1 MMPLSTLFDA
11 LLAALLVALA
21 WGALSSRDLFRSIV
35 LFMIFGILSAM
46 AWARLDAPDI
56 ALAEAAIGAGLTGIL
71 LLDTLGAL
79 GERNRPGAGPVRE
92 TDAFA
97 GWGRW
102 LTLRNAVLGASV
114 FGAGVAAAAAASGLT
129 DGEGLAAAVAES
141 IGEAGV
147 SNPVTAVLLNFRG
160 YDTLLEVG
168 VMLLAVIG
176 VLSLRATAKAPA
188 SPAGPLDPQ
197 LSAYG
202 RLMAPVMVLVAGYLL
217 YAGAHAPGGAFQAGA
232 VLGGALVLLG
242 LCGFTPPGRLQAA
255 NRGLLV
261 LGFCVFLLAAVALTA
276 AGYSLLEYPAGRA
289 GLWIFWIEAAIGL
302 STAFL
307 LAELV
312 SSRVP
317 GGRP

>member
-1 MMPLSTLFDA
+1 MMPLPTLFDA
-11 LLAALLVALA
+11 LLASLLVALA
-21 WGALSSRDLFRSIV
+21 WGLLASRDLFRSIV

-46 AWARLDAPDI
+46 TWVRLDAPDI
-56 ALAEAAIGAGLTGIL
+56 ALAEAALGAGLTGIL

-79 GERNRPGAGPVRE
+79 GGARRPGTGAARE
-92 TDAFA
+92 TAASA
-97 GWGRW
+97 GRG
-102 LTLRNAVLGASV
+102 LSLRNTVLGASV
-114 FGAGVAAAAAASGLT
+114 FVAGVVAAAATAGLT
-129 DGEGLAAAVAES
+129 EGEGLAAAVAKS

-176 VLSLRATAKAPA
+176 VLSLRATGKTPAP
-188 SPAGPLDPQ
+188 PAWPLDPQ

-242 LCGFTPPGRLQAA
+242 LCGFTPPGWLQGVA
-255 NRGLLV
+255 RVMLV
-261 LGFCVFLLAAVALTA
+261 LGFCVFLLAAGGLLA

-289 GLWIFWIEAAIGL
+289 GLWILWIEAALGL

-307 LAELV
+307 LAEMV
-312 SSRVP
+312 SSRTT
-317 GGRP
+317 GGRL

>member
-1 MMPLSTLFDA
+1 MMPLPTLFDV

-21 WGALSSRDLFRSIV
+21 WGALASRDLFRSVV
-35 LFMIFGILSAM
+35 LFVIFGILSAM

-79 GERNRPGAGPVRE
+79 GERRRPGAGAMPE
-92 TDAFA
+92 TAACA
-97 GWGRW
+97 GRA
-102 LTLRNAVLGASV
+102 LSLRNAVLGASV
-114 FGAGVAAAAAASGLT
+114 FGAGAAAAVAAVGLA
-129 DGEGLAAAVAES
+129 DGEGLAATVARS
-141 IGEAGV
+141 MGEAGV

-176 VLSLRATAKAPA
+176 VRSLRATGRAPA
-188 SPAGPLDPQ
+188 TLAGPVDPQ
-197 LSAYG
+197 LSAYA
-202 RLMAPVMVLVAGYLL
+202 RLMAPVMVLVAAYLL
-217 YAGAHAPGGAFQAGA
+217 VVGAQAPGGAFQAGA

-242 LCGFTPPGRLQAA
+242 LCGFTPPGWLQGVA
-255 NRGLLV
+255 RGMLV
-261 LGFCVFLLAAVALTA
+261 LGFCVFLLAAGGLLA
-276 AGYSLLEYPAGRA
+276 AGYGLLEYTAGRA
-289 GLWIFWIEAAIGL
+289 GLWILWIEAALGL

-312 SSRVP
+312 SSHTT